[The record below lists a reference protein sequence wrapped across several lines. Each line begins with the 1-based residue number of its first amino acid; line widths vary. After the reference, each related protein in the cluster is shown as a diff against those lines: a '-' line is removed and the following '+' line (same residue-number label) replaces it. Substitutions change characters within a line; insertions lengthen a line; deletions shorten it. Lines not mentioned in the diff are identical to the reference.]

1 MKKATSQDVAELAGV
16 SQATVSLI
24 LNNSGKITFSNET
37 KERVL
42 AAAQKLNYRLPQRKK
57 QREKKASNMLLV
69 LTPTLTNQYYAELIQ
84 AIEDYA
90 DTLDYRVIVC
100 NTFRKPDLEKFYLDT
115 FVGAHVDGI
124 IYTFLPSFPRLVE
137 QISSSTPTVI
147 IGEKL
152 DDLSICSIE
161 LSNVNAG
168 AMLAEHLY
176 QLGHRK
182 LVFISTPFNQLTLA
196 REQRLE
202 GIRKQLEL
210 HGVTDGLEVLVADRQ
225 AEADSQDDGLP
236 YEYSVGR
243 QLTAELIRRE
253 SMATALIG
261 VNDMTALGILSELA
275 AQGLRVPRD
284 FSVCGFDNIF
294 SSSITTPGL
303 TTIDHHL
310 RTRCQAA
317 VDMVITQS
325 TPSRIPTPFVNKIE
339 YTPQLIVRSSTGQ
352 SPTHRSSEKSEFAAG
367 RGALL
372 YIQKKHRSQRPVFFI
387 MQPKR
392 TSAFQTIHPIIII
405 YFQ

>member
-24 LNNSGKITFSNET
+24 LNNSDKITFSNET

-42 AAAQKLNYRLPQRKK
+42 ASSQKLNYRMPQRKK

-352 SPTHRSSEKSEFAAG
+352 SPTHRSSEK
-367 RGALL
+367 
-372 YIQKKHRSQRPVFFI
+372 I
-387 MQPKR
+387 
-392 TSAFQTIHPIIII
+392 
-405 YFQ
+405 

>member
-1 MKKATSQDVAELAGV
+1 MS
-16 SQATVSLI
+16 
-24 LNNSGKITFSNET
+24 
-37 KERVL
+37 
-42 AAAQKLNYRLPQRKK
+42 
-57 QREKKASNMLLV
+57 
-69 LTPTLTNQYYAELIQ
+69 
-84 AIEDYA
+84 
-90 DTLDYRVIVC
+90 
-100 NTFRKPDLEKFYLDT
+100 
-115 FVGAHVDGI
+115 
-124 IYTFLPSFPRLVE
+124 
-137 QISSSTPTVI
+137 
-147 IGEKL
+147 
-152 DDLSICSIE
+152 
-161 LSNVNAG
+161 
-168 AMLAEHLY
+168 
-176 QLGHRK
+176 
-182 LVFISTPFNQLTLA
+182 
-196 REQRLE
+196 QRLE

-352 SPTHRSSEKSEFAAG
+352 SRRTAAAKKSEFAAG

-405 YFQ
+405 LFSIMVLTNNIIHNIILSTE

>member
-1 MKKATSQDVAELAGV
+1 MKQSKAYRPENLHYLKMLARQYPNV
-16 SQATVSLI
+16 QAASTEIINLQAI
-24 LNNSGKITFSNET
+24 LNLPKGTEHFVSDVHGEYEAFLHILNS
-37 KERVL
+37 
-42 AAAQKLNYRLPQRKK
+42 
-57 QREKKASNMLLV
+57 ASGV
-69 LTPTLTNQYYAELIQ
+69 V
-84 AIEDYA
+84 
-90 DTLDYRVIVC
+90 R
-100 NTFRKPDLEKFYLDT
+100 
-115 FVGAHVDGI
+115 
-124 IYTFLPSFPRLVE
+124 
-137 QISSSTPTVI
+137 
-147 IGEKL
+147 EKL

-339 YTPQLIVRSSTGQ
+339 
-352 SPTHRSSEKSEFAAG
+352 
-367 RGALL
+367 
-372 YIQKKHRSQRPVFFI
+372 
-387 MQPKR
+387 
-392 TSAFQTIHPIIII
+392 
-405 YFQ
+405 